1 VQGRAGTAPSDPM
14 LRLGLISALLLCAGV
29 CLGQGIDA
37 PESQAEADARS
48 SAQDQVFNDSLKKQ
62 LDQGLVSREAFQKQV
77 DYHAG
82 WIARRRAKWASTPYI
97 AIYDKAY
104 KRALTDGAYRRPLP
118 TDPPDPPR
126 QKPEEHSSLWW
137 IVIVAI
143 GVPVLTWLLLRRAGA
158 KAKRRIKL
166 AAIATA
172 VLLAIAGVVWLAND
186 PYVAN
191 NFREHAIGIPVVL
204 LVFLGY
210 IYLTWKHPGKDP
222 VPAVPELPPLST
234 VFGSARYADQ
244 VTTLPGGG
252 EQLSSGVFFGKSSRP
267 DSHGGDV
274 AAGLGAPICS
284 KPENHTLIVAKT
296 RTGKGTR
303 VIIPTLLRAT
313 KTSALVIDP
322 KGENAVITAR
332 PRSLTNHVHIMNPW
346 GELGD
351 AYSNLGFPPATF
363 NPLDILD
370 HNDPNVVS
378 IAQSMGTTM
387 SPSEGQKEPFW
398 AASAANIIAAVL
410 LWLTDQPGEEKTLGR
425 LSDILSRS
433 RKSFTTDY
441 VAKMAT
447 NGAFG
452 GAIRRLSSPFL
463 DMPDVTYG
471 GIMGHIAQAM
481 AFLTDPQILAATS
494 TSSFSMKDL
503 TGYGKD
509 RPTTLYLV
517 VPWDKIDI
525 QKIWLRLMITAG
537 MHTFRRKPPGSRYR
551 CLFLIDEFPALGR
564 IDDMPRDIA
573 GMSGAGVD
581 FALVVQGLD
590 NLKEVYG
597 DAHTN
602 IIGNCAYKWFCN
614 VTDNQSA
621 EYLSKTLGNKTVR
634 TTNRGENK
642 GSSFSSGPN
651 AHSSTSEGDNI
662 SYGETGR
669 PLLTLDEVLNL
680 GTETAIL
687 LAPNTRPHY
696 LRPVDYWKLQE
707 AFSMFRTTSPN
718 LYWPLYYDWNACLAS
733 DRPQSPPQPPPAAG
747 EMEPGQMEIG
757 AQTTTGIPHYD
768 PTAYAPKNAPQP
780 RRNAPAREQGKPAGS
795 PSYDL
800 DYYSPQRIAERAAA
814 KKPPGDG

>member
-1 VQGRAGTAPSDPM
+1 M

-29 CLGQGIDA
+29 CSGQGIDA

-48 SAQDQVFNDSLKKQ
+48 SAQDQVFNVSLKEQ
-62 LDQGLVSREAFQKQV
+62 LDQGLVSREAFQKQF
-77 DYHAG
+77 DYHSG

-104 KRALTDGAYRRPLP
+104 KRALTDSAYRRPLP
-118 TDPPDPPR
+118 TDPPDPP
-126 QKPEEHSSLWW
+126 QQEPEGHSIWW
-137 IVIVAI
+137 VAIVAI

-166 AAIATA
+166 AAIGTV

-186 PYVAN
+186 SFVAD
-191 NFREHAIGIPVVL
+191 NFREHPIGIPVVL

-210 IYLTWKHPGKDP
+210 IYLTWKYPGSDP
-222 VPAVPELPPLST
+222 VPPEKVLPPLST
-234 VFGSARYADQ
+234 NFGSASYAGES
-244 VTTLPGGG
+244 TTLNDGG
-252 EQLSSGVFFGKSSRP
+252 EGLVRGVFFGKSSHP
-267 DSHGGDV
+267 EYSSGS
-274 AAGLGAPICS
+274 GAPIYS
-284 KPENHTLIVAKT
+284 RPENHTLIVAKT

-303 VIIPTLLRAT
+303 VIIPTLLRALR
-313 KTSALVIDP
+313 TSALVIDP
-322 KGENAVITAR
+322 KGENAAITAR

-351 AYSNLGFPPATF
+351 TYRNLGFPPATF

-370 HNDPNVVS
+370 RNDPNVVS

-410 LWLTDQPGEEKTLGR
+410 LWLTDREGLPQFDNGPPEVKTLGR

-433 RKSFTTDY
+433 RKSFTQEY
-441 VAKMAT
+441 VAKMAASK
-447 NGAFG
+447 AFG

-471 GIMGHIAQAM
+471 GIMGHIAQAV
-481 AFLTDPQILAATS
+481 AFLTDPQIIAATA
-494 TSSFSMKDL
+494 TSSFSMTDL

-517 VPWDKIDI
+517 VPWDKVDI

-537 MHTFRRKPPGSRYR
+537 MHTFRRKPPGSPYR

-564 IDDMPRDIA
+564 IDDMPREIA

-581 FALVVQGLD
+581 FALVVQGLSK
-590 NLKEVYG
+590 LKDIYG
-597 DAHTN
+597 DAHTD

-614 VTDNQSA
+614 VNDLTSA
-621 EYLSKTLGNKTVR
+621 EFLSKTLGNKTIR

-642 GSSFSSGPN
+642 GSSFSAGANP
-651 AHSSTSEGDNI
+651 HSSTSEGDNI
-662 SYGETGR
+662 SHGEAGR
-669 PLLTLDEVLNL
+669 ALLMPDEVLTL
-680 GTETAIL
+680 GSETAIL
-687 LAPNTRPHY
+687 LAPNSRPHY
-696 LRPVDYWKLQE
+696 LRPIDYWNLQG
-707 AFSMFRTTSPN
+707 AFASFRMTSPD
-718 LYWPLYYDWNACLAS
+718 LYWPLYYDRNACLAS
-733 DRPQSPPQPPPAAG
+733 DRPQCTPQPPPAAG
-747 EMEPGQMEIG
+747 QMEIG
-757 AQTTTGIPHYD
+757 TQTPTGTHNYD
-768 PTAYAPKNAPQP
+768 LTAYAPKNAPQP
-780 RRNAPAREQGKPAGS
+780 TRTAPAREQGKPSGS

-814 KKPPGDG
+814 AKKPPGEG